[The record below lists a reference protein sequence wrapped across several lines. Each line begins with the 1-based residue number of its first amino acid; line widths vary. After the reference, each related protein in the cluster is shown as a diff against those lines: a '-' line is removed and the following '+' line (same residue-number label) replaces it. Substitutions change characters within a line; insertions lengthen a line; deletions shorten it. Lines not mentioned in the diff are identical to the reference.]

1 MNKQSLT
8 LKELKVGQE
17 GQWPECNSSKMGKIW
32 TQYFK
37 VRGKKV
43 IISL

>member
-1 MNKQSLT
+1 MDKQSPT

-17 GQWPECNSSKMGKIW
+17 GQRHECNSSKMGKIC

-43 IISL
+43 IISV